1 MTQLTELTTLPK
13 LKFDLGDPGMTILH
27 RSALAGLWMTLKAF
41 DDLFPEPV
49 DRPQGLTWELTSR
62 SVTLGWQCS
71 DFEALDWLVKESFR
85 IDDSG
90 IIDLP
95 GLDIDPKNSSELQT
109 RITIHQ
115 GIRGTFL
122 QHPSTFKSAGN
133 ELYAL
138 DADGHQVSIQY
149 QRALSY
155 SHQKFA
161 PNLCNSKTG
170 SIGSESL
177 AVAGWLSPGA
187 VVRHTAFS
195 GQTAIEETPQN
206 AFLLLFALL
215 GCQYFVLRSRFCDK
229 RTQYALVIP
238 DVRDLELYAAKRI
251 EHKRWGY
258 QNFYA
263 SGVGDAGLKFLTY
276 NTSLKLAKKTKL
288 NRCQVIAFGTVA
300 WSSQQ
305 RTRTQIGTIFPNDTA
320 FYNYRLS
327 SGCKEFE
334 PRWIDGKNGKFLAVS
349 LSRELIADNLARGKP
364 WWWEF
369 ADRINNQTLFNSICY
384 ESGGLFKMVQDAIW
398 DEASQKAFIEAC
410 HEAIRNVYGQIAS
423 RAKNNKEIPNFE
435 RERERIRTG
444 LMRCK
449 NSESFQDFITD
460 FWARAGHLKKLQG
473 MDGWQ
478 QVLPL
483 VMDEKLWRQA
493 RSLTLLALASYKSQ
507 DSHEVGSTGAE
518 ANEEAP

>member
-1 MTQLTELTTLPK
+1 MILHQDANPRTMPK
-13 LKFDLGDPGMTILH
+13 LEFHIGNPGMTVLH
-27 RSALAGLWMTLKAF
+27 RAALAGLWMTLKYF
-41 DDLFPEPV
+41 DDELEDNSV
-49 DRPQGLTWELTSR
+49 LDGLTWQLTDR
-62 SVTLGWQCS
+62 SVSIDWQCS
-71 DFEALDWLVKESFR
+71 DLEAISWLLDQSFR
-85 IDDSG
+85 LDKKG

-95 GLDIDPKNSSELQT
+95 GLRLNPDDSTEIQT
-109 RITIHQ
+109 RLTIHQ

-122 QHPSTFKSAGN
+122 QHPSTFKSSGN
-133 ELYAL
+133 
-138 DADGHQVSIQY
+138 DAEVFDFDGVPVPVQY
-149 QRALSY
+149 QKGLHY
-155 SHQKFA
+155 SHQRFA
-161 PNLCNSKTG
+161 ATLCDPKTG
-170 SIGSESL
+170 MLKNEPI
-177 AVAGWLSPGA
+177 AVAGWLTPGA
-187 VVRHTAFS
+187 VVRHSSFS
-195 GQTAIEETPQN
+195 GQTAIEEMPQS
-206 AFLLLFALL
+206 AFLLLFTLV
-215 GCQYFVLRSRFCDK
+215 GCQYFVLRSRFADK
-229 RTQYALVIP
+229 RSQYALIIP
-238 DVRDLELYAAKRI
+238 DVRNLSSYAKMR
-251 EHKRWGY
+251 RRFRRLGY
-258 QNFYA
+258 KDFHA
-263 SGVGDAGLKFLTY
+263 AGVGDAGLKFLTY
-276 NTSLKLAKKTKL
+276 ESSADLTEKN
-288 NRCQVIAFGTVA
+288 NIDRCQVISFGTVA

-305 RTRTQIGTIFPNDTA
+305 RTRTYIGTITPTSVVLH
-320 FYNYRLS
+320 NYSLCDS
-327 SGCKEFE
+327 LFKA
-334 PRWIDGKNGKFLAVS
+334 RWLDGKNGKFLALS

-398 DEASQKAFIEAC
+398 DEASQKVFVEAC

-518 ANEEAP
+518 ADEEAP